1 MMSSRPQAVGY
12 GLTDSPAGLAAFML
26 VHGGFAKWTYGKDP
40 TQSPTRDELLDDV
53 SLYWLTNTADSAA
66 RLYWENRKENLISA
80 AAQRTDEIKIPVAIS
95 VFPDDDLY
103 RAPETWARRA
113 FPGLIYFHNAA
124 RGGHFPAWEEP
135 QLFSEELRAAFRS
148 LRQPHH
154 DPTTKGRQ
162 ILMHCRAY
170 TSTEDAE
177 NAIERL
183 LAAGVPAPGI
193 QLIMGVATNDS
204 RDAPIG
210 TFAGTTTADAE
221 TVGSFAGRAHSGRD
235 AIGTFAGDPDTQ
247 RRGAFGDTDRDTV
260 TSYRSGVRRTQIA
273 SHHRLEKILVDAGL
287 DRAIA
292 RANVRAL
299 HAGRALVLVRGESA
313 LDGIAAV
320 IDAPTLRAAA

>member
-1 MMSSRPQAVGY
+1 
-12 GLTDSPAGLAAFML
+12 ML
-26 VHGGFAKWTYGKDP
+26 CH
-40 TQSPTRDELLDDV
+40 
-53 SLYWLTNTADSAA
+53 
-66 RLYWENRKENLISA
+66 
-80 AAQRTDEIKIPVAIS
+80 
-95 VFPDDDLY
+95 
-103 RAPETWARRA
+103 
-113 FPGLIYFHNAA
+113 
-124 RGGHFPAWEEP
+124 
-135 QLFSEELRAAFRS
+135 
-148 LRQPHH
+148 
-154 DPTTKGRQ
+154 
-162 ILMHCRAY
+162 AY
-170 TSTEDAE
+170 ASTEDAE

-183 LAAGVPAPGI
+183 VAAGVPAAGI
-193 QLIMGVATNDS
+193 QLITGDAVNDS

-210 TFAGTTTADAE
+210 A
-221 TVGSFAGRAHSGRD
+221 
-235 AIGTFAGDPDTQ
+235 FAGDPDTQ

>member
-1 MMSSRPQAVGY
+1 
-12 GLTDSPAGLAAFML
+12 ML
-26 VHGGFAKWTYGKDP
+26 CH
-40 TQSPTRDELLDDV
+40 
-53 SLYWLTNTADSAA
+53 
-66 RLYWENRKENLISA
+66 
-80 AAQRTDEIKIPVAIS
+80 
-95 VFPDDDLY
+95 
-103 RAPETWARRA
+103 
-113 FPGLIYFHNAA
+113 
-124 RGGHFPAWEEP
+124 
-135 QLFSEELRAAFRS
+135 
-148 LRQPHH
+148 
-154 DPTTKGRQ
+154 
-162 ILMHCRAY
+162 AY
-170 TSTEDAE
+170 ASTEDAE

-183 LAAGVPAPGI
+183 VAAGVPAAGI
-193 QLIMGVATNDS
+193 QLITGDAVNDS

-210 TFAGTTTADAE
+210 AFAGTTAAGAE
-221 TVGSFAGRAHSGRD
+221 TVGSFAGVAHSGRD

-260 TSYRSGVRRTQIA
+260 TTYRSGVRRTHIA

>member
-1 MMSSRPQAVGY
+1 
-12 GLTDSPAGLAAFML
+12 ML
-26 VHGGFAKWTYGKDP
+26 CH
-40 TQSPTRDELLDDV
+40 
-53 SLYWLTNTADSAA
+53 
-66 RLYWENRKENLISA
+66 
-80 AAQRTDEIKIPVAIS
+80 
-95 VFPDDDLY
+95 
-103 RAPETWARRA
+103 
-113 FPGLIYFHNAA
+113 
-124 RGGHFPAWEEP
+124 
-135 QLFSEELRAAFRS
+135 
-148 LRQPHH
+148 
-154 DPTTKGRQ
+154 
-162 ILMHCRAY
+162 AY
-170 TSTEDAE
+170 ASTEDAE

-183 LAAGVPAPGI
+183 VAAGVPAAGI
-193 QLIMGVATNDS
+193 QLITGDASNDS

-210 TFAGTTTADAE
+210 TFAGTTAAGAE
-221 TVGSFAGRAHSGRD
+221 TVGSFAGVAHSGRD